1 LIVIGDAVDDV
12 QLRNLAFQAQMDTI
26 EEGAADLDIGVRI
39 LKSLHE
45 PRGLAV
51 PVLVHI
57 QFDPRIPG
65 ARESAGVRA
74 QRLCTAINARFAPLI
89 ARGGLFLEAVARD
102 GDTGKLHAVE
112 NPPEHRAVVESG
124 LHP

>member
-1 LIVIGDAVDDV
+1 MIIIGDPVDDV

-65 ARESAGVRA
+65 ARESAQVRA
-74 QRLCTAINARFAPLI
+74 QRLCAAIRARFEPLA
-89 ARGGLFLEAVARD
+89 ARGGLFLQAVARD
-102 GDTGKLHAVE
+102 SETGKLYAVE
-112 NPPEHRAVVESG
+112 DLPQREAPVDTG
-124 LHP
+124 LHA